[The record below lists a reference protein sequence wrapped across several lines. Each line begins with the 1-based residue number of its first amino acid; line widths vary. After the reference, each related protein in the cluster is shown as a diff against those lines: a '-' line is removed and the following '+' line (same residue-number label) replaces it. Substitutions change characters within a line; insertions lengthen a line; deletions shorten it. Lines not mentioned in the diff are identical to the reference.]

1 MAFFLTDAGKRKIFF
16 GLKMPAGL
24 VKMARMQTPAG
35 FTHHTARLSDV
46 ALHYVRGG
54 SGRPVV
60 LLHGWSQTWYEWRHV
75 MPVLA
80 EHYTVIAPDL
90 RGLGDSTKPLT
101 GYDKRTVAGDIHE
114 LVGQLG
120 LGDVALVGHDHGAA
134 VAYAYAA
141 RHRAEVTR
149 LAFLEMLL
157 MGAGGELG
165 LDHSQGQGLWH
176 LSFHACSGE
185 VGEALIRGRERMYLN
200 WFYGTFAYDRSA
212 IDDESLDEYVRC
224 YSAPGGLRLE
234 YYRAFF
240 EDAAHVKESMQ
251 QKLTIPVLALGGDSC
266 LGSLPGDSMQA
277 LAQHVQAA
285 VIPRCG
291 HFIPDERPD
300 ALLEHLLPFLAA

>member
-1 MAFFLTDAGKRKIFF
+1 MLT
-16 GLKMPAGL
+16 P
-24 VKMARMQTPAG
+24 PG
-35 FTHHTARLSDV
+35 FTHHLARLSDV

-54 SGRPVV
+54 SGSPVI
-60 LLHGWSQTWYEWRHV
+60 LLHGWSQTWYEWRHIL
-75 MPVLA
+75 PALA
-80 EHYTVIAPDL
+80 ERHTVIAPDL

-114 LVGQLG
+114 LVGL
-120 LGDVALVGHDHGAA
+120 
-134 VAYAYAA
+134 
-141 RHRAEVTR
+141 
-149 LAFLEMLL
+149 
-157 MGAGGELG
+157 LG

-185 VGEALIRGRERMYLN
+185 VAEALIRGRERMYLD
-200 WFYGTFAYDRSA
+200 WFYGNFAYDRSA

-240 EDAAHVKESMQ
+240 EDAAHVQESMQ
-251 QKLTIPVLALGGDSC
+251 QKLTIPVLALGGDAC

-277 LAQHVQAA
+277 LAEDLRSA

-300 ALLEHLLPFLAA
+300 ALLEHLLPFLSA